1 MWHTLKK
8 KKLGIF
14 TLVMIVSLIATA
26 CGVPQKDV
34 DALQRQLQGK
44 NAELATLEAQLP
56 PATGSDVEVVQE
68 EGKVFYWVLPGP
80 RRLSPVMFG
89 TPDDPERTAED
100 EIMELAGTPIG
111 DILAKVPVLIG
122 APRMIRNV
130 SADGTSYTDTNVMTP
145 FSDKGMPTSGSI
157 RVVYKDRQQRDRGGM
172 DMGTADGVELETSFT
187 DPAGNTYEIK
197 VKMVVA
203 GPLRGID
210 PDEYKTGGGVMV
222 DMFHHGDTGIGTP
235 LFPRVYTYGV
245 AWTLADI
252 IVNGKVV
259 NTNQFT
265 HIMTT
270 EIVRDKEYRLAID
283 EELPLALDNTIAG
296 QAHHTHI
303 AVLPITV
310 TPEGMMKF
318 EPVHTAFIL
327 PNGMAQPFIH
337 AMWEQDTIVTGPYR
351 D

>member
-1 MWHTLKK
+1 
-8 KKLGIF
+8 
-14 TLVMIVSLIATA
+14 
-26 CGVPQKDV
+26 
-34 DALQRQLQGK
+34 
-44 NAELATLEAQLP
+44 
-56 PATGSDVEVVQE
+56 
-68 EGKVFYWVLPGP
+68 
-80 RRLSPVMFG
+80 MFG
-89 TPDDPERTAED
+89 TPDDPLRTAED
-100 EIMELAGTPIG
+100 EIMELAGTPMG
-111 DILAKVPVLIG
+111 DILAEVPILIG

-130 SADGTSYTDTNVMTP
+130 SADGTRYTDTNVMTP

-157 RVVYKDRQQRDRGGM
+157 RVVYKDRQQRDRRGM
-172 DMGTADGVELETSFT
+172 DMSTDDGVELETSFT
-187 DPAGNTYEIK
+187 DPAGNTYEIR

-210 PDEYKTGGGVMV
+210 PNKYPTGGGVIV
-222 DMFHHGDTGIGTP
+222 DTFHHGTGTGSP
-235 LFPRVYTYGV
+235 LFPRVYTYGAV
-245 AWTLADI
+245 WALADI
-252 IVNGKVV
+252 IVNGEIV

-303 AVLPITV
+303 LVLPITV
-310 TPEGMMKF
+310 TPEGMKF

-327 PNGMAQPFIH
+327 PNGMPQPFIH